1 MSIRLKLT
9 TTIIILGAMVV
20 ITLTS
25 FMTVHNRRVLMDS
38 TVQNNQDIAAAVS
51 ISLDNYLDELAR
63 TTETLATSH
72 LIVES
77 VIASNRESG
86 LLDPFE
92 RKQRSNELNEKWMGI
107 TDSDDPFIQEYLSNS
122 VARHLREQE
131 RVIPDLYGE
140 IFVTN
145 KYGELIAATG
155 RLTTFYHGDKYWW
168 LSTFNDGKGRVFFDD
183 RGYDLSVEDFVLGVT
198 VPIYHK
204 GECIGVLKSNM
215 KIFSLFSRVV
225 QDYAAMYRPGIV
237 KIARTD
243 GQVVLEPNEPP
254 LSTVVCQEFRPQLRD
269 EILSTHYIDHS
280 GEEILVS
287 VSPIKN
293 TTELS
298 RFGFGGEGGSEDH
311 MRGNTDGKW
320 VVLLKLPKEHIKKKI
335 ASQTRQ
341 FLLIGFLSIF
351 AISMAALF
359 LVNKATGN
367 IIRLVQL
374 TDEVGRGNLDRR
386 VNINTNDEIGILAKS
401 FNEMLTNLKQTT
413 ASKDE
418 LLKEMQKRRRAE
430 KILKH
435 LSTVDELTQLYNRR
449 AFNDNM
455 HRAITHVRHSD
466 DPLAITL
473 LDIDDFKR
481 INDSFGHDVGD
492 AVLVEFAT
500 VLRDNV
506 REVDI
511 LSRWGGEE
519 FIIIMPGT
527 NAPEARKVAER
538 LRQAVENFE
547 FTQGIS
553 ITASFGVTEFRN
565 SDTFDSLLKR
575 VDDAQSKAKADGKNV
590 VAVL

>member
-243 GQVVLEPNEPP
+243 G
-254 LSTVVCQEFRPQLRD
+254 R
-269 EILSTHYIDHS
+269 
-280 GEEILVS
+280 
-287 VSPIKN
+287 
-293 TTELS
+293 
-298 RFGFGGEGGSEDH
+298 
-311 MRGNTDGKW
+311 
-320 VVLLKLPKEHIKKKI
+320 
-335 ASQTRQ
+335 
-341 FLLIGFLSIF
+341 
-351 AISMAALF
+351 
-359 LVNKATGN
+359 
-367 IIRLVQL
+367 
-374 TDEVGRGNLDRR
+374 
-386 VNINTNDEIGILAKS
+386 
-401 FNEMLTNLKQTT
+401 
-413 ASKDE
+413 
-418 LLKEMQKRRRAE
+418 
-430 KILKH
+430 
-435 LSTVDELTQLYNRR
+435 
-449 AFNDNM
+449 
-455 HRAITHVRHSD
+455 
-466 DPLAITL
+466 
-473 LDIDDFKR
+473 
-481 INDSFGHDVGD
+481 
-492 AVLVEFAT
+492 
-500 VLRDNV
+500 
-506 REVDI
+506 
-511 LSRWGGEE
+511 
-519 FIIIMPGT
+519 
-527 NAPEARKVAER
+527 
-538 LRQAVENFE
+538 
-547 FTQGIS
+547 
-553 ITASFGVTEFRN
+553 
-565 SDTFDSLLKR
+565 
-575 VDDAQSKAKADGKNV
+575 
-590 VAVL
+590 